1 MVWADLWKPAL
12 LEGPSDGRELREMIG
27 DLAVGYSGLA
37 ESNAGRVMGPEEEA
51 GFACLPC

>member
-12 LEGPSDGRELREMIG
+12 LEGPSDGRGWRGMIA

-37 ESNAGRVMGPEEEA
+37 EPNTGRVMGPEEEA
-51 GFACLPC
+51 GFACLQC